1 MSNLT
6 IAEAVEA
13 VERVAEATNA
23 VRPPVTT
30 AQMVEWLRE
39 LDALI
44 REHSAHVD

>member
-1 MSNLT
+1 MPILT
-6 IAEAVEA
+6 VSDALAA

-39 LDALI
+39 LEVLI
-44 REHSAHVD
+44 REHSGRGN